1 MKAEGSILK
10 AAARSVLRARDRFW
24 SGVWWTE
31 WRLRRNEQL
40 LTDAL
45 ERFGEDSMLV
55 RQLTERHRK
64 LEKGVKYWRP
74 SEAVVVHALEASER
88 AGVARSD
95 LRVLALNRDVV
106 RVRDK
111 VQVRRGW
118 LSTVLAMSALAI
130 FLAIWLMLIAQI
142 LSAPIGW
149 EMRVAGAGV
158 VTFLFW
164 LIWPG
169 WGLYTARPL
178 CAAAQVGETV
188 ERIAELHKTGSASV
202 SSIEAV
208 REPRR

>member
-1 MKAEGSILK
+1 MKAEGSKLK

-74 SEAVVVHALEASER
+74 SDAVVVRALEASER

-118 LSTVLAMSALAI
+118 LSTVLAISALAV
-130 FLAIWLMLIAQI
+130 FLATWLLLIAQI

-169 WGLYTARPL
+169 WGLYTVRPL

-188 ERIAELHKTGSASV
+188 ERIAELHKTRSASV